1 MNIRE
6 TRASKSLIHVATGPH
21 FDRYKTRCGRLL
33 LMRGYAFLEMEAVET
48 DEPATCLRCVANE
61 SAP

>member
-6 TRASKSLIHVATGPH
+6 TRATKPLVHAVIGLYLGRHWV
-21 FDRYKTRCGRLL
+21 RCGRLL
-33 LMRGYAFLEMEAVET
+33 SVKEHTLSEEDAIET
-48 DEPATCLRCVANE
+48 DEPATCLQCAASG